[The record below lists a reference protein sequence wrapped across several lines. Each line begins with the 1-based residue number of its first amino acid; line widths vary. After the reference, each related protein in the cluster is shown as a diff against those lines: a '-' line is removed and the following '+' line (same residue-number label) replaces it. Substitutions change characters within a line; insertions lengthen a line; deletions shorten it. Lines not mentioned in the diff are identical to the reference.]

1 MKLKLNHGSVR
12 IVEKPKYGY
21 GKKNNDYG
29 QGFYCTESE
38 ELAMEW
44 AVSFGKD
51 GFVNKYELEAKGLEI
66 LDLSSGEFTV
76 LHWLEILVENR
87 TFDIQSDFGNEALR
101 YLRANFSTDYAD
113 KDVII
118 GYRADDSYFSFAQD
132 FLNNVISLDTL
143 SKAMELGELGKQVV
157 LKSKKAFERIKFVD
171 AIDAKSDIWYP
182 GKERRD
188 RIARESYAEIRRRP
202 WRPGE
207 IYMMKIVE
215 EGIKS
220 DDARIR

>member
-1 MKLKLNHGSVR
+1 MKYNLNHGSVR
-12 IVEKPKYGY
+12 IVERPRVGY

-51 GFVNKYELEAKGLEI
+51 GFVNKYELETNGLEI
-66 LDLSSGEFTV
+66 LDLSSDKFTV

-87 TFDIQSDFGNEALR
+87 TFDIQTDFGNEALK
-101 YLRANFSTDYAD
+101 YLRDNFSTDYAN
-113 KDVII
+113 KDVVI

-132 FLNNVISLDTL
+132 FLNNVISLETL
-143 SKAMELGELGKQVV
+143 SKAMELGKLGKQVV
-157 LKSKKAFERIKFVD
+157 LKSKRAFESIRFVD
-171 AIDAKSDIWYP
+171 AIEAKSDIWYP
-182 GKERRD
+182 GKEERD
-188 RIARESYAEIRRRP
+188 RNARDSYSELRRRP